1 MYLND
6 QKINDIVEKV
16 VERIGSKIST
26 ASSPQVSREK
36 SQISNLYSQ
45 NLQTQK
51 QLGVFD
57 SIDDAVIAAKEAF
70 DSLSRISLENR
81 EIFISAMRKTTIT
94 LNETISKMAV
104 DETGLGR
111 VEDKLKK
118 NYLVATK
125 TPGTEIL
132 RPIAYSG
139 DHGLSL
145 VERAPYGIIGA
156 ITPCT
161 NPTETILC
169 NAIGMIAGGNTV
181 VFNVHPAAKNLSR
194 FFINQLN
201 QAISQAGGPKNLLS
215 CVAEP
220 SIESA
225 NALMKHKGVR
235 LIVVTGGGAVVQAAM
250 TCGKRAIAAGP
261 GNPPVIVDETANIE
275 QAAVGIINGVSFDN
289 NIICTDEK
297 EVIAVSDI
305 ADLLKRRMIENGA
318 VEIKGHYLSKLEKLL
333 ITDDN
338 HLNREWIGKDA
349 SKIADAIG
357 LTVPK
362 ETRLLFAEADEK
374 HPFVQH
380 ELLMPVIGFVRVS
393 HFEEAADMAKRVEHG
408 FGHTASIYS
417 TNIAHLHHAAR
428 LMNVSIFIKNAPN
441 YTGLGY
447 GGEGYTSFT
456 IASPTGEGLT
466 TAISFTRERRCTLVD
481 YFRIV

>member
-1 MYLND
+1 MYLSD

-16 VERIGSKIST
+16 VERIGNNISP
-26 ASSPQVSREK
+26 SHQSQVSHER
-36 SQISNLYSQ
+36 SQVSAVYI
-45 NLQTQK
+45 QTQK

-57 SIDDAVIAAKEAF
+57 SIDNAVIAAKEAF
-70 DSLSRISLENR
+70 ETLSRISLEKR
-81 EIFISAMRKTTIT
+81 ETFISAMRKTTIT

-111 VEDKLKK
+111 AEDKLKK

-132 RPIAYSG
+132 RAIAYSG

-169 NAIGMIAGGNTV
+169 NAIGMISGGNTV

-194 FFINQLN
+194 FFIDQLN
-201 QAISQAGGPKNLLS
+201 QAICQAGGPKNLLS

-305 ADLLKRRMIENGA
+305 ADLLKLIMIEN
-318 VEIKGHYLSKLEKLL
+318 VVFFDL
-333 ITDDN
+333 
-338 HLNREWIGKDA
+338 
-349 SKIADAIG
+349 
-357 LTVPK
+357 
-362 ETRLLFAEADEK
+362 
-374 HPFVQH
+374 
-380 ELLMPVIGFVRVS
+380 
-393 HFEEAADMAKRVEHG
+393 
-408 FGHTASIYS
+408 
-417 TNIAHLHHAAR
+417 
-428 LMNVSIFIKNAPN
+428 
-441 YTGLGY
+441 
-447 GGEGYTSFT
+447 
-456 IASPTGEGLT
+456 
-466 TAISFTRERRCTLVD
+466 
-481 YFRIV
+481 